1 MRETSEFYRNANP
14 NPNLAGKPNLALPAA
29 TFTDEAIRQAK
40 LTLRS
45 RAASPVT
52 LFVTFVS

>member
-29 TFTDEAIRQAK
+29 TFTDEAIR